1 MRISDLTR
9 MTVKQLT
16 SVGIA
21 LFVILV
27 SSITLLSLASFSHT
41 QKILAQVTSEYRPKV
56 LSALHLATHFYQS
69 SSVIGTY
76 MIEKDP
82 ATLELYHS
90 KILDINNTLD
100 ELTRLSSLNDDP
112 ADVRKLSHIKQL
124 VGVVKDANTQLL
136 SLANSDAKNFP
147 AIGRATSEL
156 EPLAMQI
163 NQQISDT
170 LMLAEQYQQSA
181 MLFDLS
187 NLRFIWTMLVS
198 EMRNFLAFRNHAT
211 LSKIE
216 MYIDGVIQAQQS
228 VQQNTTITDTDQFEL
243 FEETSA
249 NLLRFQ
255 HALRETLAL
264 HSSEKWRQDSLI
276 IRSTINPTL
285 KQITA
290 DLEALINSQ
299 LKRIRESDN
308 TLYSQIYLAENII
321 FGATAVAAIIASYLI
336 FVNLRTRRLKSELKR
351 RKRKEREMWH
361 KANFDHLTKLANRSL
376 FNESLKKLLISD
388 KLTSK
393 FALLFIDLDGF
404 KQVNDTISHAAGDA
418 VLVETANR
426 LKAIVRDADVV
437 GRIGGDE
444 FTILLRG
451 VNCPKRAEKIAKA
464 ICTSIAKQYLYQGK
478 PIFISSSIGIVLS
491 QLSDF
496 DNEHFPVN
504 EVTKNLMARADSAMY
519 KAKNSGKNA
528 FCFENKEHTLKV
540 RTEMPLLIKA

>member
-1 MRISDLTR
+1 

-16 SVGIA
+16 SASIA

-82 ATLELYHS
+82 ATLALYHS
-90 KILDINNTLD
+90 KISDINSTLD

-112 ADVRKLSHIKQL
+112 ADVRKLGQIKQL
-124 VGVVKDANTQLL
+124 VGVVKAANTQLL

-147 AIGRATSEL
+147 AIGRATDEL

-198 EMRNFLAFRNHAT
+198 EMRNFLAFRNHAN

-228 VQQNTTITDTDQFEL
+228 VMQNTIITDTDQLEL

-264 HSSEKWRQDSLI
+264 HSSNKWRQDSLI
-276 IRSTINPTL
+276 IRATINPTL

-290 DLEALINSQ
+290 DLEELVNSQ

-336 FVNLRTRRLKSELKR
+336 FVNLRTRRLTSELRR
-351 RKRKEREMWH
+351 RKLKEREMWH
-361 KANFDHLTKLANRSL
+361 KANYDHLTKLANRSL
-376 FNESLKKLLISD
+376 FNESLKSFLISD
-388 KLTSK
+388 KLAPKLS
-393 FALLFIDLDGF
+393 LLFIDLDGF
-404 KQVNDTISHAAGDA
+404 KQVNDSISHAAGDA
-418 VLVETANR
+418 VLLETANR
-426 LKAIVRDADVV
+426 LKAIVRDVDVV
-437 GRIGGDE
+437 GRMGGDE

-451 VNCPKRAEKIAKA
+451 VNCPYRVEKIAKA
-464 ICTSIAKQYLYQGK
+464 ICTAIAKQYLYQGK
-478 PIFISSSIGIVLS
+478 AIFISSSIGIVLS
-491 QLSDF
+491 QPNDF
-496 DNEHFPVN
+496 DNEQSPANQVA
-504 EVTKNLMARADSAMY
+504 KSLMTRADSAMY
-519 KAKNSGKNA
+519 RAKRNGKNA
-528 FCFENKEHTLKV
+528 FCFENREHA
-540 RTEMPLLIKA
+540 IKALNTVPFIETT